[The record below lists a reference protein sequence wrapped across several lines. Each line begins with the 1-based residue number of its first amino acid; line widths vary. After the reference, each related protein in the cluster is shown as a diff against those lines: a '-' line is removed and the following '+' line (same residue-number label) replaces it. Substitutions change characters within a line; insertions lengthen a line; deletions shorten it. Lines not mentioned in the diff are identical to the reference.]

1 MKVSLLIFLLVST
14 SIFAQERHHFFDYFV
29 IENMI
34 LGEWELEKTIM
45 VDRDSVHY
53 ELLPTSKKSLR
64 IDEKSVTVYR
74 DSTRFSRFYKRL
86 NEIFFYRLTYSE
98 ETKSGILS
106 LYHEELKK
114 KRKLQRAWAGYIV
127 KSCDFNQLVLYQ
139 IEHSPLSESE
149 FSNYVYYIYK
159 RKQINKFSFDG
170 FTGTWHFFSDS
181 LKLNIGK
188 LGNDIV
194 LQREIDP
201 AHASQFEY
209 HHKIHFQSNILKNQL
224 SYSSNT
230 SLIRAKT
237 PASEFISGGGI
248 IDGVYLRNDNFSQW
262 GFPTDSFW
270 IDLQNQFI
278 YLLHESIS
286 VYHFDFDKEGALIL
300 SYDENR
306 TKNLK
311 KIER

>member
-1 MKVSLLIFLLVST
+1 MKVSILIFLLVST
-14 SIFAQERHHFFDYFV
+14 TVFAQERHHFFDYFAV
-29 IENMI
+29 ENMI

-45 VDRDSVHY
+45 VNGDSVHY
-53 ELLPTSKKSLR
+53 ELLPTYKKSLR
-64 IDEKSVTVYR
+64 IDEKSITVFR
-74 DSTRFSRFYKRL
+74 DSVKFKRYWKL
-86 NEIFFYRLTYSE
+86 TENFFYRLSYNVESKSCLVFLYDE
-98 ETKSGILS
+98 EI
-106 LYHEELKK
+106 KK
-114 KRKLQRAWAGYIV
+114 KRKKQRAWAGYIV

-159 RKQINKFSFDG
+159 RKQTNKFSFDDFAG
-170 FTGTWHFFSDS
+170 AWHFFSDS
-181 LKLNIGK
+181 LNLNFGK

-194 LQREIDP
+194 LQREIDT

-209 HHKIHFQSNILKNQL
+209 HHKIYFQSNIIKNQL
-224 SYSSNT
+224 SYSSTT

-237 PASEFISGGGI
+237 PDSEFISGGGI

-270 IDLQNQFI
+270 IDFKKQLI

-286 VYHFDFDKEGALIL
+286 VYHFDFDEEGALIL
-300 SYDENR
+300 SFDESL
-306 TKNLK
+306 TKSLK